1 MDRATAN
8 LPSAALDRTAAF
20 YTALGFVVSFKD
32 DGWMILDRGA
42 ITLEFFPVAVDP
54 RTTTG
59 SACLRVDDLD
69 SLYAGF
75 SEAGHLPRFCRTT
88 PGVLPIRE
96 AHGLRMFMLIDPD
109 GNVLRCRVERRG
121 EVGAR
126 VAAALTLPKVREH
139 SPN

>member
-8 LPSAALDRTAAF
+8 LPSADLNRTAAF
-20 YTALGFVVSFKD
+20 YAALGFVISFKD

-69 SLYAGF
+69 SLHASFNKAGQL
-75 SEAGHLPRFCRTT
+75 SRFRRTT

-96 AHGLRMFMLIDPD
+96 EHGLRMFMLIDPD
-109 GNVLRCRVERRG
+109 GNTLRCLDNLQRSAEAKD
-121 EVGAR
+121 EVR
-126 VAAALTLPKVREH
+126 
-139 SPN
+139 